1 MGGRGKRWNVW
12 VGENV
17 EAGSSA
23 PTVSHSVNDLLDVMH
38 SSDEIEGNVGILGS
52 SDVEPAFGGR
62 I

>member
-1 MGGRGKRWNVW
+1 MGGRGKGWNVW

-17 EAGSSA
+17 EAEGCV

-52 SDVEPAFGGR
+52 SDVESAFGGR

>member
-17 EAGSSA
+17 EAEGCA

-52 SDVEPAFGGR
+52 SDVESAFGGR